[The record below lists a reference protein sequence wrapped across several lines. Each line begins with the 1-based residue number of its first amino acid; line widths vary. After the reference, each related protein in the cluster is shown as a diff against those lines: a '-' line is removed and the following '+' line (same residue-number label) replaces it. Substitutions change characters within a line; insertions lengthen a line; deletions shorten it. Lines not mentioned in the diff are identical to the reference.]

1 LLSASN
7 RANLTNENH
16 STIEVQKMKK
26 TNIVAVLAAV
36 ASFAA
41 IPAASAEE
49 VTCENA
55 NFSTEVMEQFAGVRY
70 SCVEIVER
78 NGKPHAKLNAVVVR
92 VSPPNLT
99 VKFEREGGLTNP
111 VTLTPG
117 TDYSFT
123 VDDGREVPLRELTAS
138 SELRVYVPVKGPAG

>member
-1 LLSASN
+1 
-7 RANLTNENH
+7 
-16 STIEVQKMKK
+16 MKK
-26 TNIVAVLAAV
+26 TNIFTVVAAV

-55 NFSTEVMEQFAGVRY
+55 NFSTEVLEQFAGVRY

-78 NGKPHAKLNAVVVR
+78 NGGPYAKLKATLVR
-92 VSPPNLT
+92 VSPPKLT
-99 VKFEREGGLTNP
+99 VKFWREGGFTNP

-117 TDYSFT
+117 KDYVFT
-123 VDDGREVPLRELTAS
+123 VEDGREVSLRELTIS
-138 SELRVYVPVKGPAG
+138 SEFRIYVPVTGPIG

>member
-1 LLSASN
+1 
-7 RANLTNENH
+7 
-16 STIEVQKMKK
+16 MKK
-26 TNIVAVLAAV
+26 TSIFTVLAAV

-70 SCVEIVER
+70 SCLEIVER
-78 NGKPHAKLNAVVVR
+78 NGEPHAKLKATVVR

-99 VKFEREGGLTNP
+99 LKFAREGGLTNP
-111 VTLTPG
+111 VTITPG
-117 TDYSFT
+117 SDYIFT
-123 VDDGREVPLRELTAS
+123 VDDGREVPLRELTVS
-138 SELRVYVPVKGPAG
+138 SELRIYVPVKGPIG